1 MDDRHQ
7 VLQTWAEKDILDLKR
22 NFLENAFGRLSKST
36 QIELSRLLLVIVS
49 SRVGREYLLTHQT
62 LNVLLRTLKSEI
74 HDSDLRQNLLS
85 ILQRLSL
92 R

>member
-1 MDDRHQ
+1 M
-7 VLQTWAEKDILDLKR
+7 QTWAEKDILDLKR
-22 NFLENAFGRLSKST
+22 HFLENAFGRLSKSA
-36 QIELSRLLLVIVS
+36 QIELSRLLLLIVS
-49 SRVGREYLLTHQT
+49 SRVGREYLLSHYP